1 MGPYHVHWSWRRLCR
16 YIHIASGTTPLRKA
30 KATQKQIEGKSKGEA
45 KAKQKRSKSNA
56 KAKQKRTL
64 SALFPNLGFLEQDVH
79 DALREIKG
87 AQVHT
92 FPSFIISH
100 RGGSSYSQE
109 VYKVTLPAILD
120 VISAKMAAASCA
132 KGPSYDIFEPSWT
145 ILGLCWSKFGA
156 ILAHLGPTCLILAE
170 TLFVYERSEGLPDNL
185 MII

>member
-1 MGPYHVHWSWRRLCR
+1 MTLQSAGR
-16 YIHIASGTTPLRKA
+16 YQNCTV
-30 KATQKQIEGKSKGEA
+30 
-45 KAKQKRSKSNA
+45 
-56 KAKQKRTL
+56 TL

-92 FPSFIISH
+92 FPSFTNSH

-132 KGPSYDIFEPSWT
+132 KGPSCDIFEPSWT

-156 ILAHLGPTCLILAE
+156 ILAHLGPTCLIL
-170 TLFVYERSEGLPDNL
+170 GLSWDPFGPSWGHL
-185 MII
+185 GPS

>member
-1 MGPYHVHWSWRRLCR
+1 MTLQSAGR
-16 YIHIASGTTPLRKA
+16 YQNCTI
-30 KATQKQIEGKSKGEA
+30 
-45 KAKQKRSKSNA
+45 
-56 KAKQKRTL
+56 TL
-64 SALFPNLGFLEQDVH
+64 SALFPNPGFLEQDVH

-92 FPSFIISH
+92 FPSFINSH

-145 ILGLCWSKFGA
+145 LLGLCWSK
-156 ILAHLGPTCLILAE
+156 LGPTCLILDQLASSWGSLG
-170 TLFVYERSEGLPDNL
+170 TLLDHLGAILDHL
-185 MII
+185 KIILKESWTTSNPKPKFNDSFTFLRCFNWQWPSFK

>member
-1 MGPYHVHWSWRRLCR
+1 MTLQSAGR
-16 YIHIASGTTPLRKA
+16 YQNCTV
-30 KATQKQIEGKSKGEA
+30 
-45 KAKQKRSKSNA
+45 
-56 KAKQKRTL
+56 TL

-92 FPSFIISH
+92 FPSFTNSH

-132 KGPSYDIFEPSWT
+132 KGPSCDIFEPSWT
-145 ILGLCWSKFGA
+145 ILGFVGA
-156 ILAHLGPTCLILAE
+156 NLEQSWLILAQLASSWGSLG
-170 TLFVYERSEGLPDNL
+170 TLLGHLRAILDHLKIILMESWTISNPKPKFNDSFTFLRCFNL
-185 MII
+185 QWPSFK